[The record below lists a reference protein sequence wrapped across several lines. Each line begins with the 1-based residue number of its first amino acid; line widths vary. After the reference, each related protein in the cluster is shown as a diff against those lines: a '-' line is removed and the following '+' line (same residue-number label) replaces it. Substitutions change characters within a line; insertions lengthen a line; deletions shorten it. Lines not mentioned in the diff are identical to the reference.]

1 MYIYIYI
8 VGHRVFISQQQK
20 FGNHSNMVVNPF
32 RSTKWRHRST
42 TIEMKDEE
50 SIQNK
55 VTPPLPSQSNSHYTP
70 SSSAAISP
78 SPPPPPKSKKHVKDV
93 PFNSDSILNGIGDYI
108 FDSPLGDG
116 KFSKVML
123 AHHYSTGSKVAIKVY
138 IYTFVFNSIF

>member
-1 MYIYIYI
+1 
-8 VGHRVFISQQQK
+8 
-20 FGNHSNMVVNPF
+20 
-32 RSTKWRHRST
+32 
-42 TIEMKDEE
+42 MKDEE

-55 VTPPLPSQSNSHYTP
+55 ATPPLPSQPNSHHSP
-70 SSSAAISP
+70 PSSAAIATA
-78 SPPPPPKSKKHVKDV
+78 PPPSKSKKHVKDA